1 MRKEDEGIKNLK
13 DLMTGSVLLLLG
25 SSYPLPKDL
34 SKPQTQQTA
43 AETQSTAKASDFC
56 TFTLQ
61 VSFLCLYLISHQ
73 KDLREG
79 VGDESQNVRKLSQ
92 IIQKKTA

>member
-34 SKPQTQQTA
+34 SKP
-43 AETQSTAKASDFC
+43 
-56 TFTLQ
+56 
-61 VSFLCLYLISHQ
+61 
-73 KDLREG
+73 
-79 VGDESQNVRKLSQ
+79 
-92 IIQKKTA
+92 